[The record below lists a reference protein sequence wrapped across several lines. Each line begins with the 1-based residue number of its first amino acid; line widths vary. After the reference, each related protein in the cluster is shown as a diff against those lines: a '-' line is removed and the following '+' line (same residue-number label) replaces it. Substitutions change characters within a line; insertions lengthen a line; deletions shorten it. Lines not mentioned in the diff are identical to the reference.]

1 MNGRGMSRARFV
13 CVPALLGL
21 SFSAQSA
28 APASGP
34 GDLARCAAIDAPD
47 QRLACYDTLAGR
59 PPDRGAPALS
69 AAPAA
74 TSSPGVAAVSAPA
87 QLSVAAQTPASTAND
102 PRNFGLSAAQL
113 HPTPPSAP
121 SAVQAHVTQII
132 QSVTG
137 FGRPI
142 LVLDNGQ
149 TWIFTEA
156 PDDSRLAS
164 GDEVTIKR
172 AALGSF
178 LLTTPSHHSYHVH
191 RLQ

>member
-1 MNGRGMSRARFV
+1 MSGGGMSRARFV
-13 CVPALLGL
+13 GVAALLGL
-21 SFSAQSA
+21 SLPAISA
-28 APASGP
+28 APGP
-34 GDLARCAAIDAPD
+34 GDLARCAAIEAPD

-59 PPDRGAPALS
+59 PSDRGAPALS

-74 TSSPGVAAVSAPA
+74 ASTPGGHAGSAPA
-87 QLSVAAQTPASTAND
+87 QASAPAQIPASTGED

-132 QSVTG
+132 QSATG

-156 PDDSRLAS
+156 PDDSRLGS

-178 LLTTPSHHSYHVH
+178 MLTTPSHHSYHVH

>member
-1 MNGRGMSRARFV
+1 MSRARFV

-21 SFSAQSA
+21 SL
-28 APASGP
+28 PAICASPGP

-69 AAPAA
+69 AAASAPS
-74 TSSPGVAAVSAPA
+74 TPGGHADSAPA
-87 QLSVAAQTPASTAND
+87 QASPAQIPASTGED
-102 PRNFGLSAAQL
+102 PRNFGL
-113 HPTPPSAP
+113 
-121 SAVQAHVTQII
+121 QAHVTQII
-132 QSVTG
+132 QSATG

-156 PDDSRLAS
+156 PDDSRLGS

-178 LLTTPSHHSYHVH
+178 MLTTPSHHSYHVH